1 MRCVVQPGGLAI
13 FDMQSPAS
21 PVEIGRI
28 VGNGTSFA
36 NRVQVSAA
44 GYAFLP
50 LEAGLAAS
58 GIAAVDIREPRR

>member
-1 MRCVVQPGGLAI
+1 
-13 FDMQSPAS
+13 MQSPAS

-50 LEAGLAAS
+50 LEGGLTAS